1 MVDTAPGIAKSL
13 RPLSL
18 SPLEETQ
25 SIHYSARIIGD
36 QPFSTTTR
44 CPTVAGASTMR
55 TRDEIDV
62 NKEAAAQETVVG
74 GTTAWR
80 SPREDQETDLK
91 NR

>member
-36 QPFSTTTR
+36 QSFSTTTR
-44 CPTVAGASTMR
+44 CLRVVAGASTMR
-55 TRDEIDV
+55 IDEINKD
-62 NKEAAAQETVVG
+62 KEAAAQE
-74 GTTAWR
+74 GTTAEIVVG
-80 SPREDQETDLK
+80 SFQREDQETDLK